1 MNPMQLLKIKSAWD
15 KFQAAHPKFPL
26 FLQNVMQNGIQAGT
40 VLDFQVTTPDGKT
53 SRANLRITQEDME
66 LFQELK
72 EMTQQP

>member
-26 FLQNVMQNGIQAGT
+26 FLNNVMRDGIQDGT

-53 SRANLRITQEDME
+53 SRANLKITQADLD

-72 EMTQQP
+72 ELAKNQ